1 MTRRTDRL
9 GELFREEISRIIQ
22 QGLKDPRIGMVTV
35 NRVEVTED
43 LSYAKVM
50 TSVLGSEKQCTDSII
65 GLNRS
70 AGYIRGVLF
79 KMMKIRS
86 LPQIQFV
93 LDEGIAHSTHI
104 QKILLELREK
114 GETFGETPEK
124 KPSEGTEDGTK

>member
-114 GETFGETPEK
+114 GETFGEA
-124 KPSEGTEDGTK
+124 PSENAPGGTEDGKH